1 MKERSMDQSE
11 WMPQQGPATTLEEMD
26 ELIQQ
31 YRKARDEYDEAKR
44 ISGEKHAVSEEL
56 KQQVI
61 NALKSNNRTKY
72 EVEGVGLVYISTKE
86 TYETPKTAEQ
96 KQALYDYIKGKYGEA
111 VLIAMQGINH
121 QTLNSWA
128 NKEIEADPTLRI
140 PGLLDP
146 TSEELLS
153 LRRK

>member
-1 MKERSMDQSE
+1 ME
-11 WMPQQGPATTLEEMD
+11 AMD
-26 ELIQQ
+26 ELIKQ
-31 YRKARDEYDEAKR
+31 YRTARDEYDESKR
-44 ISGEKHAVSEEL
+44 LSAEKHSIAEDL
-56 KQQVI
+56 KGKVI
-61 NALKSNNRTKY
+61 GALKANGRTKY
-72 EVEGVGLVYISTKE
+72 EAEGVGLVYISSKE

-96 KQALYDYIKGKYGEA
+96 KLALYDYIKNKYGEA

-128 NKEIEADPTLRI
+128 NKETEADPTLRI

-146 TSEELLS
+146 TSEETLN